1 MAGAMKCHYEVLGV
15 ERSATGDEMKK
26 AYRKLALKWHPDK
39 NPDNIEECTRE
50 FRAVQQSYEVLS
62 DPQERAWYD
71 KHREQILRGGMGHG
85 DKYEDSSLDVFQYF
99 NSSCYCGYSDDEQG
113 FYAVYKV
120 VFELLAEED
129 YEFLEDKDS
138 DQEIPGFGKSD
149 SPYDAVVK
157 PFYDYWENYFTAK
170 SYVWV
175 EKYDTREAPDRRVR
189 RIMEAENKKLRDA
202 ARKERNEEVRALVR
216 FVKKRDRRVQ
226 AYRKKMEERNEEI
239 ALKAKE
245 KREQH
250 LKERLRQVENF
261 QETEWSAMTALED
274 DLLRLETELGDQFG
288 DPTPEDVDDVEDD
301 DYVDELFCVA
311 CNKAFKSER
320 AFVNHEKS
328 KKHKENVAALQEDM
342 RKEDEDLVGVDPELS
357 GVDDISGVDPKICGM
372 EDQKENDLEEETLS
386 KQKLSKKQKKKKRQ
400 QNLMSQDVEDLTDV
414 VNGLDLTDEPVKQ
427 STKSKKERRKEKE
440 SRLKEQT
447 KEENCTNE
455 EEMETD
461 SGTNKVPDINP
472 TTERLSGNDQET
484 ASTREPIINVDTS
497 KRKEKNAQSDQE
509 MKCNVC
515 QEVFPTRN
523 KLFTHIKELGHALR
537 VEQPPA
543 PSKGKKKKNKK

>member
-1 MAGAMKCHYEVLGV
+1 MAGAMRCHYEVLGV

-39 NPDNIEECTRE
+39 NPDNIEECTRQ

-99 NSSCYCGYSDDEQG
+99 NSSCYCGYSDDDQG

-129 YEFLEDKDS
+129 YEFLDDKES
-138 DQEIPGFGKSD
+138 DQEIPRFGRSD
-149 SPYDAVVK
+149 SPYETVVK

-226 AYRKKMEERNEEI
+226 AYRKKMEERNDEI
-239 ALKAKE
+239 AQKAKE

-250 LKERLRQVENF
+250 LKERQRQVENF
-261 QETEWSAMTALED
+261 QETEWSAMTALEE

-288 DPTPEDVDDVEDD
+288 DPTPQDVEDEEED
-301 DYVDELFCVA
+301 DYIDELFCVA

-342 RKEDEDLVGVDPELS
+342 RREDEDLVGVDPELC
-357 GVDDISGVDPKICGM
+357 GEEDTSGVDPTICGRM
-372 EDQKENDLEEETLS
+372 EQEENDLEESPS

-400 QNLMSQDVEDLTDV
+400 QNLMSQDVEDLSDV
-414 VNGLDLTDEPVKQ
+414 VNGLDLTVEPVKQ

-440 SRLKEQT
+440 SRLKEQKIENST
-447 KEENCTNE
+447 NVEKEESDNVSNKDADI
-455 EEMETD
+455 D
-461 SGTNKVPDINP
+461 S
-472 TTERLSGNDQET
+472 TTERLSGNGQET
-484 ASTREPIINVDTS
+484 ASTCEPVVNEDTS
-497 KRKEKNAQSDQE
+497 KRKGKNAQPDQE

-537 VEQPPA
+537 VEQPPT
-543 PSKGKKKKNKK
+543 SSQGKKKKNKK

>member
-1 MAGAMKCHYEVLGV
+1 MAGAMRCHYEVLGV

-39 NPDNIEECTRE
+39 NPDNIEECTRQ

-85 DKYEDSSLDVFQYF
+85 DKYEDNSLDVFQYF
-99 NSSCYCGYSDDEQG
+99 NSSCYCGYSDDDQG
-113 FYAVYKV
+113 FYAVYRV

-138 DQEIPGFGKSD
+138 DQEIPGFGRSD
-149 SPYDAVVK
+149 SPYETVVK

-239 ALKAKE
+239 AQKAKE

-261 QETEWSAMTALED
+261 QETEWSAMTALEE

-288 DPTPEDVDDVEDD
+288 DPTPQDVDDEEDD
-301 DYVDELFCVA
+301 DYIDELFCVA

-328 KKHKENVAALQEDM
+328 KKHKDNVAALQEDM
-342 RKEDEDLVGVDPELS
+342 RREDEDLVGVDPELC
-357 GVDDISGVDPKICGM
+357 GEEDTSGVDPKICERM
-372 EDQKENDLEEETLS
+372 EQEENDLEESQS

-440 SRLKEQT
+440 SRLKEQLEEENSA
-447 KEENCTNE
+447 KEEKE
-455 EEMETD
+455 ESDNVLNKNADID
-461 SGTNKVPDINP
+461 S
-472 TTERLSGNDQET
+472 TTERLSGNVQET
-484 ASTREPIINVDTS
+484 ASTKELVVNVDTS
-497 KRKEKNAQSDQE
+497 KRIGKNTQPDQE

-537 VEQPPA
+537 VEQPPV
-543 PSKGKKKKNKK
+543 SSQGKKKKNKK